1 MRRPNRLIP
10 ARLRAAAGLLPKTH
24 MAALAGVTLA
34 LSASLIIL
42 TGDRTESAANT
53 GQSPALNLGD
63 IPFAA
68 SHSIQPLAL
77 LELPSRAEE
86 NHDLTEADSAPELE
100 WLVEVI
106 KNGDNLTRV
115 FQRANLG
122 SRDVHAVVD
131 PNPDAKSQL
140 ARIRPGQ
147 EIRFGFD
154 SEGALQELRY
164 QRSALEQLVVQRG
177 SEGFSATVETREPE
191 IMSVYRE
198 GIINSSLFSSGADA
212 EMPHQVILDLATIF
226 GWDIDFALDIRQGD
240 YFTVTYEEKMVEGER
255 VGTGAILAATF
266 SNRNKLYRAVR
277 YVDSDG
283 QAHYYTPEGMSMR
296 RAFLRTPVDFTRISS
311 NFNMRRL
318 HPVTNTVRPHRGVDY
333 AAPTGTPV
341 YSAGD
346 GRVIASGYTNTNG
359 HYVVIQHGERFTTK
373 YLHLHQRSVKT
384 GDRVAQG
391 RQIGTVGAT
400 GLATGPHLHYEF
412 LVDGTH
418 KDPRTVQ
425 LPEAMPIEGEER
437 TRFLRQTQP
446 LIQQLAAFTAES
458 SQIELASLEPFSN
471 EG

>member
-1 MRRPNRLIP
+1 MLRPNRLIP
-10 ARLRAAAGLLPKTH
+10 ARLRDAADLLPKTH
-24 MAALAGVTLA
+24 LAAIAGITLA

-42 TGDRTESAANT
+42 TGDRAEPTS
-53 GQSPALNLGD
+53 
-63 IPFAA
+63 A
-68 SHSIQPLAL
+68 SHTPELRIDDIQLVASYRDPQLSL
-77 LELPSRAEE
+77 LSEE
-86 NHDLTEADSAPELE
+86 DADSELD
-100 WLVEVI
+100 WQVQTVRS
-106 KNGDNLTRV
+106 GDNLTRI

-131 PNPDAKSQL
+131 PNPEARSQL
-140 ARIRPGQ
+140 ARIRPGE
-147 EIRFGFD
+147 EIHFGFD
-154 SEGALQELRY
+154 SKGTLQTLRY
-164 QRSALEQLVVQRG
+164 QRSALEQLVVDRG
-177 SEGFSATVETREPE
+177 EEGFSASIETREPE
-191 IMSVYRE
+191 IMTVYRE
-198 GIINSSLFSSGADA
+198 GVISSSLFNSGADA

-240 YFTVTYEEKMVEGER
+240 YFTVTYEEKMVDGER

-266 SNRNKLYRAVR
+266 NNRDKLYRAVR

-283 QAHYYTPEGMSMR
+283 QAHYYTPDGMSMR
-296 RAFLRTPVDFTRISS
+296 RAFLRTPVDFARISS

-341 YSAGD
+341 YAAGD
-346 GRVIASGYTNTNG
+346 GRVLASGYTNTNG
-359 HYVVIQHGERFTTK
+359 NYVVIQHGERFTTK

-391 RQIGTVGAT
+391 KQIGTVGAT

-418 KDPRTVQ
+418 KNPRTVQ
-425 LPEAMPIEGEER
+425 LPEAIPIEGDER

-458 SQIELASLEPFSN
+458 SQIELASLEPLSS